1 MLESHIAVFWP
12 DTHNQIVILNSA
24 VREPEYLNQSTYL
37 DFTYVVHGYLA
48 RLILSWWIYL
58 YLGRFY
64 PGTLTLN
71 RILVGITIF
80 LFGIRRHPYST

>member
-71 RILVGITIF
+71 RILVLLFSF
-80 LFGIRRHPYST
+80 LEYR